1 MIDLSKA
8 KLNRRIPKNSFDFAM
23 PEVENVYW
31 MYKVSAETTSLNASE
46 VMPELQVFKIDFR
59 GEIDRSL
66 LLKIQSKIPYPIL
79 FVTSKK
85 YYIVGNKTVLE
96 TSAEL
101 LQEDNLNI
109 LATSIKSLYNEL
121 VKLCI
126 GMPRRDGEP
135 IEAYIQRSAEIN
147 KLKKEIEV
155 LKKKMMAEK
164 QPNKKMAINTIIAS
178 KISEV
183 TIYER

>member
-1 MIDLSKA
+1 MINLSRA

-23 PEVENVYW
+23 PEVESIYW
-31 MYKVSAETTSLNASE
+31 MYKVSAETTSLNASAE
-46 VMPELQVFKIDFR
+46 MPELQVFKIDFR

-66 LLKIQSKIPYPIL
+66 LLKVQNKIPYPIL

-85 YYIVGNKTVLE
+85 YYIIGDKTVLE
-96 TSAEL
+96 TSVEL

-109 LATSIKSLYNEL
+109 LATSIKSLYNEII
-121 VKLCI
+121 KLCI
-126 GMPRRDGEP
+126 GMQRRDGEP
-135 IEAYIQRSAEIN
+135 IEAYIQRYSEIN

-164 QPNKKMAINTIIAS
+164 QPNKKMAINGVLG
-178 KISEV
+178 EV
-183 TIYER
+183 VTQLNELQR